1 MHSQILLRSYCVPS
15 MVIGTECPVMN
26 KRGKDLALLELL
38 FWKGRESI
46 KM

>member
-1 MHSQILLRSYCVPS
+1 
-15 MVIGTECPVMN
+15 MVIGTECTAMN